1 MENNSGLNRFVY
13 EQLLIIYPQE
23 FRERFGAE
31 MADVFDEAMRDALV
45 ERGFVGATS
54 LWLSS
59 LWELGTTA
67 VGSWLKNE
75 KVMAGAAA
83 FFVASFLFVWL
94 AKALSR

>member
-1 MENNSGLNRFVY
+1 MENTSGLSRFVY
-13 EQLLIIYPQE
+13 EQLLIIYPQD
-23 FRERFGAE
+23 FRERFGSE

-45 ERGFVGATS
+45 QRGFVGATS

-75 KVMAGAAA
+75 KLMAGAVA
-83 FFVASFLFVWL
+83 FFLAAFLFVSL
-94 AKALSR
+94 LRAIS